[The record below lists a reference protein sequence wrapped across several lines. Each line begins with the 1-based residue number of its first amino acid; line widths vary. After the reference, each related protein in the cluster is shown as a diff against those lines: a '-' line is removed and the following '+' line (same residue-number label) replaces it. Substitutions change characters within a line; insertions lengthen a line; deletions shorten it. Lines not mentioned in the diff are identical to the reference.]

1 MKPALILFLVSLC
14 NMLLCTSALAQN
26 EEGLQ
31 DSSDA
36 PETQVNESEIEQIIV
51 QGERTTFAL
60 RMEIQSAETEV
71 YNLFNELNSNDE
83 FDVTCEDVVYTGTR
97 IPRRTCMAAFL
108 REEMA
113 YQTQTFVQSIPLGD
127 GLGAPGSGV
136 MLNFETV
143 QGEVREKAEAM
154 EQEMIRIAVENPE
167 FAEVLIRLSRL
178 VGLLEER
185 NDN

>member
-1 MKPALILFLVSLC
+1 MF
-14 NMLLCTSALAQN
+14 LCTSALAQN
-26 EEGLQ
+26 EEELQ
-31 DSSDA
+31 DPSEV

-83 FDVTCEDVVYTGTR
+83 FDVTCEDVVYTGSR

-127 GLGAPGSGV
+127 GLGAPGGGV
-136 MLNFETV
+136 LLDFETV
-143 QGEVREKAEAM
+143 QGEVRQKAEAM
-154 EQEMIRIAVENPE
+154 EQEMIRLAVENPD
-167 FAEVLIRLSRL
+167 FAAMLVRLSRL
-178 VGLLEER
+178 IGLLEER
-185 NDN
+185 DDN